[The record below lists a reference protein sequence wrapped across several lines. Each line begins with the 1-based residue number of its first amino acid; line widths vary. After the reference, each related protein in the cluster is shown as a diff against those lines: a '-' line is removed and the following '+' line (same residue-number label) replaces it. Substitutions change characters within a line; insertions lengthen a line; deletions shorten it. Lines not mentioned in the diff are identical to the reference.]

1 MDEYYKN
8 DALKKLNAMKS
19 NLYEYIQ
26 EGFYDFYMLKKNE
39 HINNNENDLDNYIK
53 DCKIIKNIYNYFISN
68 YQELINNIQ
77 K

>member
-39 HINNNENDLDNYIK
+39 HI
-53 DCKIIKNIYNYFISN
+53 
-68 YQELINNIQ
+68 
-77 K
+77 